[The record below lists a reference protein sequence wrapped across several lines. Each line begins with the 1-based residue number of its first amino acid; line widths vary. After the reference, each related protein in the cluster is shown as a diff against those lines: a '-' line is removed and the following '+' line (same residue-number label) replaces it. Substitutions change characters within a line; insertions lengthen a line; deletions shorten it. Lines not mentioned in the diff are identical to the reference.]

1 MLYGIIRLMLIM
13 GINIFFTSSIEVEM
27 SNPLRRILSL
37 AVVKVMFISIVL
49 TLVAMADAEARR
61 VRVRGYQKKNGT
73 CVPEHYNQE
82 PSLKLII
89 PILKNDSQLQSWF
102 CIH

>member
-1 MLYGIIRLMLIM
+1 
-13 GINIFFTSSIEVEM
+13 M

-82 PSLKLII
+82 PSLRFII
-89 PILKNDSQLQSWF
+89 PILKKDSQLQSWF